1 MGLRHMPDNSL
12 LPSKDSD
19 PAFLVQAGYRYALS
33 LTHHHYDAEDLVQQA
48 WMKCQHRYGGV
59 KNRTLL
65 YTTIRHLFYDQCR
78 RGKIVVFESIDG
90 HPEPQADHSQHTH
103 ASADLDVLLAGL
115 RTEEREAIFLNAVE
129 GYTAREIAEQTG
141 SPRNTILSHLHRARH
156 KLARALG
163 CEPGRMDADFPNEE
177 K

>member
-1 MGLRHMPDNSL
+1 MHQVPRQHSPN
-12 LPSKDSD
+12 DS
-19 PAFLVQAGYRYALS
+19 PAAFVQAGYRYALS

-48 WMKCQHRYGGV
+48 WMKCHHRYGRV

-65 YTTIRHLFYDQCR
+65 YTTIRNLFYDQCR

-90 HPEPQADHSQHTH
+90 HPEPQVETQEHTH

-115 RTEEREAIFLNAVE
+115 RVEEREALYLNAVE
-129 GYTAREIAEQTG
+129 GHTAREIAEQTG
-141 SPRNTILSHLHRARH
+141 TPRNTILSHLHRARR

-163 CEPGRMDADFPNEE
+163 CESGNTEVDSRNEE
-177 K
+177 DQRHE